1 MSGFLEWVAAH
12 RPAAQEL
19 MVTTGLFT
27 LRVATASRTGC
38 KTVEMQK
45 FRFEGL
51 SLTVGDVR
59 RSVEFYAGTLGLEVA
74 YDAAPA
80 FAMVRSA
87 DGGTIG
93 LLSREEASKDGVV
106 AGMAEQR
113 RGLHVEFTTDDLDSL
128 YADLTAA
135 GVRFAAPP
143 HEEPWERSM
152 TAYDPDGHSVEFA
165 EGHRGDINSGD
176 AAARI

>member
-38 KTVEMQK
+38 KT
-45 FRFEGL
+45 
-51 SLTVGDVR
+51 
-59 RSVEFYAGTLGLEVA
+59 
-74 YDAAPA
+74 
-80 FAMVRSA
+80 RSA

-176 AAARI
+176 AAART